1 MVIGPFSFSSP
12 PSRYV
17 CLPAVRIHYR
27 VLGAGEPLVLLHGLG
42 SAGSDWFP
50 VTPGLAPY
58 YRLIL
63 VDLRGHGQS
72 SLARDYSIA
81 AMAGDVEAVLDAEG
95 IGRAHVLGLSLGG
108 CVALQLAIAAPA
120 RVKRLV
126 LVNTFAR
133 LRHEGLWRRRLAR
146 VRYAAL
152 GTMDDLARLVAG
164 SLFGDP
170 AAQALAFDRLRRNDL
185 GAIRRCMMAVARFD
199 VRGELSRVVA
209 PTLVLI
215 GDRDRTVPRRC
226 ADELMTGIPQARLQV
241 IPDAGHALP
250 HEQPAAFAQAV
261 LAFLATTAEARQAT
275 VQPAG

>member
-1 MVIGPFSFSSP
+1 VIGPFSFYSL
-12 PSRYV
+12 PSRYIH
-17 CLPAVRIHYR
+17 LPDVRIHYR
-27 VLGAGEPLVLLHGLG
+27 VLGAGEPLVMLHGLG

-50 VTPGLAPY
+50 VTPGLAPF
-58 YRLIL
+58 YRLLL

-72 SLARDYSIA
+72 SLARRSYSIA
-81 AMAGDVEAVLDAEG
+81 AMARDVEAVLDVEG
-95 IGRAHVLGLSLGG
+95 IGQAYVLGLSLGG
-108 CVALQLAIAAPA
+108 CVALQLTIAAPS
-120 RVKRLV
+120 RVRGLV

-170 AAQALAFDRLRRNDL
+170 VAQALAFDRLRRNDL

-199 VRGELSRVVA
+199 VRKQLPQITA

-215 GDRDRTVPRRC
+215 GGRDRTVPRRC
-226 ADELMTGIPQARLQV
+226 ADELVSKLPHARLQV

-250 HEQPAAFAQAV
+250 HEQPEAFTQAV
-261 LAFLATTAEARQAT
+261 RAFLAETREARQA
-275 VQPAG
+275 QKQRAG

>member
-1 MVIGPFSFSSP
+1 MIGPFSFYSP
-12 PSRYV
+12 PSRYARV
-17 CLPAVRIHYR
+17 SDVRIHYR
-27 VLGAGEPLVLLHGLG
+27 VLGAGEPLVMLHGLG

-58 YRLIL
+58 YRLVL

-81 AMAGDVEAVLDAEG
+81 AMARDVKAVLDAEG
-95 IGRAHVLGLSLGG
+95 IGQTHVLGLSLGG

-120 RVKRLV
+120 RVMGLV

-133 LRHEGLWRRRLAR
+133 LRHEGMWRRRLAR

-152 GTMDDLARLVAG
+152 GSMDDLARLVAG

-199 VRGELSRVVA
+199 VRRQLSQITA

-226 ADELMTGIPQARLQV
+226 ADELAAGIPHARLQV
-241 IPDAGHALP
+241 IADAGHALP
-250 HEQPAAFAQAV
+250 HEQPEAFTRAV
-261 LAFLATTAEARQAT
+261 LAFLAATSETRQAT
-275 VQPAG
+275 VEPAG